1 MAQGSNIGSVGDL
14 VGCELVVLAVTCE
27 EGDVDPLVGE
37 NLDRRC
43 GLAPGSDGVEGSD
56 GLESLKLAEASAA
69 NDGDVDGLCERIS
82 ASLSLSLGGGTV
94 EGWRGVLGMGE
105 AIDAL
110 SKVVGR
116 SPILTAAAGSGS
128 GRGWLAV
135 FRGEAGSKE
144 DVDGGDVIFS

>member
-14 VGCELVVLAVTCE
+14 MGCELVVLAVTCE
-27 EGDVDPLVGE
+27 EGDVDTLVGE

-82 ASLSLSLGGGTV
+82 ASLSLSLAE
-94 EGWRGVLGMGE
+94 EGWRGVLGGGRE
-105 AIDAL
+105 AMDAL

-128 GRGWLAV
+128 GRGWLAG
-135 FRGEAGSKE
+135 FQGEAGSRE
-144 DVDGGDVIFS
+144 NVDGGDVIFS